1 MKRIALKMRTSQMRT
16 SQTAK
21 VFNSG
26 NSPAIRIPKSLYA
39 IGDDLSI
46 QKVGKALILALS
58 SDPWGLF
65 KRSLGEFS
73 EDFFQDGR
81 KQPDI
86 QVTEFLPEEA
96 D

>member
-1 MKRIALKMRTSQMRT
+1 MRT

-21 VFNSG
+21 VFKSG
-26 NSPAIRIPKSLYA
+26 NSQAIRIPKGLYV
-39 IGDDLSI
+39 IGDDLPI
-46 QKVGKALILALS
+46 QKVGKAFILAPS
-58 SDPWGLF
+58 RDPWRFF

-86 QVTEFLPEEA
+86 QVREFLPEEA